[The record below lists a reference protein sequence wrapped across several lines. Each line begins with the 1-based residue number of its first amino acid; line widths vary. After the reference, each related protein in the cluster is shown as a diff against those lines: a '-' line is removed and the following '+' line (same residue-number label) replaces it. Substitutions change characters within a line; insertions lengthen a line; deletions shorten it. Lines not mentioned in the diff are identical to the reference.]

1 MDALTICAANYLPFA
16 KVLAKSFIENHPNA
30 KFYLL
35 LVDGDV
41 CEVDTNLVSGM
52 QLVKPSDLDIS
63 SEKFLRM
70 TVYYDV
76 TELSTALKP
85 LGLKYLLD
93 NESEI
98 AIYLDPDIQTDHLD
112 PEIQTDPENESD
124 PRNRFDSDHSTF
136 HENGNSK
143 LSSESMKTTAEEKI
157 DFKG

>member
-16 KVLAKSFIENHPNA
+16 KVLAKSFIENHPNS

-41 CEVDTNLVSGM
+41 SDVDPRLVSGM

-93 NESEI
+93 NGSKI
-98 AIYLDPDIQTDHLD
+98 AIVAIIAQNTLKISVTGDLKVHSARAATII
-112 PEIQTDPENESD
+112 EIT
-124 PRNRFDSDHSTF
+124 
-136 HENGNSK
+136 SK
-143 LSSESMKTTAEEKI
+143 
-157 DFKG
+157 